1 MTLYVANL
9 FQSSLK
15 LKKTIFFNMLVGVNN
30 HDTICGMFTNNN
42 KYLKRIEQSKKD

>member
-15 LKKTIFFNMLVGVNN
+15 LKKTTFFNMLVDLVNY
-30 HDTICGMFTNNN
+30 DTIYGMFINNIQF
-42 KYLKRIEQSKKD
+42 LKRIEQSKKA